1 VPYDV
6 YPTTLLIRHVIIG
19 ENILL
24 KKFVR
29 RAVCVESISLKTDLF
44 CGYYGELMKSYERKN
59 SENSIN
65 ESIHRAHFRQLDIH
79 GLKHWAKENLPR
91 TSQIRSI
98 LLLERDYLAV
108 EEFIAKMDLWLKLI
122 DLENNIVQ

>member
-1 VPYDV
+1 MPHDV

-19 ENILL
+19 EKILL

-29 RAVCVESISLKTDLF
+29 RAVRLESISLKTDLF
-44 CGYYGELMKSYERKN
+44 CGCYGELMKSNERKN

-65 ESIHRAHFRQLDIH
+65 ESINRALLKQLDIH
-79 GLKHWAKENLPR
+79 GLKLWAKENLPR

>member
-1 VPYDV
+1 
-6 YPTTLLIRHVIIG
+6 
-19 ENILL
+19 
-24 KKFVR
+24 
-29 RAVCVESISLKTDLF
+29 
-44 CGYYGELMKSYERKN
+44 MKATERKN

-65 ESIHRAHFRQLDIH
+65 ESINRALLKRLDIH
-79 GLKHWAKENLPR
+79 GLKHWVKENLPR

-122 DLENNIVQ
+122 DLENNTRK